1 MKIERINENQIRC
14 TLTSADLSSRN
25 LDLRELAY
33 GSENARNLFR
43 EMIQTAASELDF
55 DAEDIPLMVEAIPLP
70 NESIILLITKIE
82 DPEELDT
89 RFSRFSPDADG
100 EHPISWSDIPPEVLE
115 GADTLF
121 SQLKKDLFGGAPA
134 PDDGAAIMPD
144 GSRTVPASEAVTR
157 IFRFSTLDQVIDA
170 AEAAGDICG
179 CPNRLYKNPKNGQYY
194 LVLESAGTDMQAFN
208 RISNT
213 LTEFSE
219 KTHQEAVTEAYFQE
233 HYEII
238 IGERALQKLK
248 NV

>member
-25 LDLRELAY
+25 LNLRELAY
-33 GSENARNLFR
+33 GSESARSLFR

-70 NESIILLITKIE
+70 NESVILLITKIE

-89 RFSRFSPDADG
+89 RFSRFSPDTSG
-100 EHPISWSDIPPEVLE
+100 EQSISWSDIPPEMLE
-115 GADTLF
+115 GADSLINA
-121 SQLKKDLFGGAPA
+121 LKKDLFGMPT

-157 IFRFSTLDQVIDA
+157 IFRFSSLDQVISA

-179 CPNRLYKNPKNGQYY
+179 CPNRLYKNPQNGQYY
-194 LVLESAGTDMQAFN
+194 LVLESAGTDLQAFN
-208 RISNT
+208 RLTNT

-219 KTHQEAVTEAYFQE
+219 KTHQEAVTEAYYAE
-233 HYEII
+233 HYEVI